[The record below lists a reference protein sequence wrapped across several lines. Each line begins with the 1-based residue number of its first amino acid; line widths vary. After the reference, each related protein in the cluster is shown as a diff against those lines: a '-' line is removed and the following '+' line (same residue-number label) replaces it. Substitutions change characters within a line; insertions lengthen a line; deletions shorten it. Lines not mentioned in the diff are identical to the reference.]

1 MSLLQS
7 ALPPGCYL
15 RPAQAADRQ
24 AIWKLV
30 LGAWLDPTQLHW
42 QQFWVI
48 EGRGKVIAC
57 GQLRNLEAGQEL
69 GSLVV
74 ARSWRGKGL
83 GTVLTQQLIA
93 QATEPLF
100 LECLGRRLQQFYQRL
115 GFQDVVDHPSPVI
128 PKKFRLTSALA
139 TRCHLPLFVMV
150 HRETRP

>member
-1 MSLLQS
+1 MSP
-7 ALPPGCYL
+7 LPSTLPIDCNL

-30 LGAWLDPTQLHW
+30 LGAWLDPTQLRW

-48 EGRGKVIAC
+48 ECRQQVIAC

-93 QATEPLF
+93 QATGSLY
-100 LECLGRRLQQFYQRL
+100 LECLGHRLQQFYQRL
-115 GFQDVVDHPSPVI
+115 GFQDVVDHPSSVI
-128 PKKFRLTSALA
+128 PKKFRLTRTIA
-139 TRCHLPLFVMV
+139 TRFHLPLFVMV
-150 HRETRP
+150 HRETRS